1 MSEKRRI
8 LVTSALP
15 YANGSIH
22 IGHLVEYLQTDI
34 WVRFQNLRG
43 HECYYI
49 CADDTHGTPVM
60 LSAKRQGISPDELVA
75 RMNKEH
81 QEDFAGFNIRF
92 DNYYTTNSDEN
103 RELSELIYNRLN
115 EKGHIVRRKIEQAF
129 CPEDKMFLPDRLIRG
144 TCPSCKAE
152 DQYGDSC
159 EICSSTYNPT
169 DLKDARCAECGTA
182 PVTKAS
188 EHHFFTLSHF
198 EEQLREWMGT
208 GLVQPEVVNKLNEWL
223 ETGLRDWDIS
233 RDAPYFGFKIPGTDD
248 KYFYV
253 WLDAPIG
260 YMASTKDWCNRE
272 GKKFDDYWKDPE
284 CEIVHFIGKDIA
296 YFHTL
301 FWPAMLMGAD
311 FSTPSRVYVHG
322 FLTVDGQKM
331 SKSRGTFISAREYL
345 NHLEPE
351 YLRYYYACKLTGSA
365 NDLDLN
371 LADFVQRVNAD
382 VGNQFVNLGSRAI
395 SFLGK
400 RLEGRLGEIDDEGE
414 ELLAEIEAG
423 VEQVEKCYEER
434 EYSRAMKLITAYAH
448 KANQFIAN
456 RAPWAEIKDD
466 PERARATC
474 TAAANAFAKLNVL
487 LTPVMPALA
496 GRVEEILDRGE
507 VTFASAHE
515 RLTNRTLKRFQPI
528 YEKATDEAVEKM
540 VEASQERPAEET
552 AGYEVEPLAETITFD
567 QFLNIDLRVAKVLEA
582 KDVKGASKLLELRID
597 LGPLGQRTI
606 FAGIK
611 KTHDPEALTGKHI
624 AVVANLAARKMK
636 FGTSEGML
644 LAGNGEQETDV
655 FLCVLEDG
663 ALPGTR
669 IS

>member
-1 MSEKRRI
+1 MSDKRRI

-34 WVRFQNLRG
+34 WVRFQNMRG
-43 HECYYI
+43 HDCYYI
-49 CADDTHGTPVM
+49 CADDTHGTPIM
-60 LSAKRQGISPDELVA
+60 LSAKRQGITPDELVE

-81 QEDFAGFNIRF
+81 LQDFTDFNIRF
-92 DNYYTTNSDEN
+92 DNYYTTNSEEN

-159 EICSSTYNPT
+159 EVCSSTYNPT

-182 PVTKAS
+182 PVTKTS

-198 EEQLREWMGT
+198 EEQLREWVGT
-208 GLVQPEVVNKLNEWL
+208 GLVQPEVVNKLNEWF

-253 WLDAPIG
+253 WLDAPVG
-260 YMASTKDWCNRE
+260 YMASTKNWCDRE
-272 GKKFDDYWKDPE
+272 GKNFDDYWLDPE

-311 FSTPSRVYVHG
+311 FSTPSRVYIHG

-371 LADFVQRVNAD
+371 LADFVQRVNSD

-400 RLEGRLGEIDDEGE
+400 RLEGTLGEIDEEGN

-423 VEQVEKCYEER
+423 VEEVAKYYEER
-434 EYSRAMKLITAYAH
+434 EYSRAMKLITAFAH

-474 TAAANAFAKLNVL
+474 TAATNAFAKLNVL
-487 LTPVMPALA
+487 LTPVMPALTR
-496 GRVEEILDRGE
+496 RVEEILDRGE

-515 RLTNRTLKRFQPI
+515 RLTNRKVNRFYPI
-528 YEKATDEAVEKM
+528 YDKATDEAVEKM
-540 VEASQERPAEET
+540 VEASLERPAEE
-552 AGYEVEPLAETITFD
+552 AAAYNVEPLAETITFD
-567 QFLNIDLRVAKVLEA
+567 QFLNVDLRVAKVLEA

-611 KTHDPEALTGKHI
+611 KTHDPEALTGSHI

-636 FGTSEGML
+636 FGVSEGML

-655 FLCVLEDG
+655 FLCVLEEG
-663 ALPGTR
+663 ALPGTK